1 MGKIAR
7 NALKGYTY
15 QNYVLTLFFAKM
27 DTDRNISKIESE
39 ALETKQFDDIYL
51 EEISGSTYRIQAKN
65 YPKATLEDI

>member
-51 EEISGSTYRIQAKN
+51 G
-65 YPKATLEDI
+65 